1 MTIHAVAVP
10 KWGLA
15 MEEGTIT
22 GWSVAPGATIAKGDE
37 LLDIETS
44 KIANVVE
51 AAEAGTL
58 RRIVAD
64 AGAVKK
70 VGALIGVITDA
81 DEDDAAID
89 AFVAEYESRFATEE
103 ASGPSAPVAETIAI
117 DGENSRFLLLDDSGD
132 AGTGAAPA
140 VLLHGFGGD
149 LHNWMFNQ
157 AEWAKDRAV
166 YALELPGHGSSSKT
180 VADGSLVGLA
190 QRVIAFLDA
199 KELAKVHLVGH
210 SMGAG
215 VALTVA
221 RLAPG
226 RVVSVATVC
235 GAGFGGTLNRD
246 YIEGFIEA
254 QKRKDMKPVI
264 ELLFADPSLVT
275 REMLDDLVAYKRVDG
290 VPEALRA
297 IADAALSEESLAA
310 LTDDVGVPV
319 ASVFGAEDKVFPTPG
334 APAADVI
341 AGVGHMAHMEAA
353 DAVNAKIGAFMKAND

>member
-10 KWGLA
+10 RWGLT

-22 GWSVAPGATIAKGDE
+22 GWQARPGDTIARGAE
-37 LLDIETS
+37 LVEIETS

-64 AGAVKK
+64 EGAVKK
-70 VGALIGVITDA
+70 VGALIGVITDG

-89 AFVAEYESRFATEE
+89 AFVADFESRFAVEE
-103 ASGPSAPVAETIAI
+103 ATGPSAPTPETIAI
-117 DGENSRFLLLDDSGD
+117 DGETSRFLLLDDTGG
-132 AGTGAAPA
+132 AGAAPA
-140 VLLHGFGGD
+140 LLLHGFGGD

-157 AEWAKDRAV
+157 TAWAADRPA
-166 YALELPGHGSSSKT
+166 YALELPGHGSSSKA
-180 VADGSLVGLA
+180 VGDGSLATLA
-190 QRVIAFLDA
+190 RRAIAFLDA
-199 KELAKVHLVGH
+199 KDLARVHLVGH

-221 RLAPG
+221 QLAPG
-226 RVVSVATVC
+226 RVLSVSAVC

-246 YIEGFIEA
+246 YIEGFIAA
-254 QKRKDMKPVI
+254 QKRKDMKPVV
-264 ELLFADPSLVT
+264 ELLFADPGLVT
-275 REMLDDLVAYKRVDG
+275 REMLDDLVAYKRLDG
-290 VPEALRA
+290 VPEALRT

-310 LTDDVGVPV
+310 LHADVGVPV
-319 ASVFGAEDKVFPTPG
+319 LALFGAEDQVFPTPA
-334 APAADVI
+334 APDEAVI

-353 DAVNAKIGAFMKAND
+353 DAVNARIADFLRAND